1 LSPHAHPH
9 SIPVVGIA
17 GGIGSGKSAVARI
30 LSELGAVVIDSDTQA
45 KAALEQPEVRAELA
59 RWWGPGVLHPDGSV
73 DRKRIADIVFHH
85 ERERQRLEAL
95 IHPLVRQSRAALIR
109 QARAAGAPLAVIDA
123 PLLFEAAVD
132 AECDAVIFVDTPRD
146 LRLDRLAASRGWD
159 DAELSRRE
167 RSQLPLQEKR
177 RRSTHTVTNFG
188 DPAALRAQVEAVYR
202 QLLRTS

>member
-1 LSPHAHPH
+1 
-9 SIPVVGIA
+9 
-17 GGIGSGKSAVARI
+17 
-30 LSELGAVVIDSDTQA
+30 
-45 KAALEQPEVRAELA
+45 
-59 RWWGPGVLHPDGSV
+59 VLHPDGSV